1 MKLEVHDLDQHTELE
16 KKVEEH
22 TVLIQEL
29 KDEIDFKRWKIDTLI
44 EKIDNLTK
52 VVQEIQLS
60 QLKDD
65 SDIKN
70 RVTGIESTI
79 KTLKWVTGIGLS
91 IVGTAIAVL
100 GFVITF
106 LH

>member
-1 MKLEVHDLDQHTELE
+1 MNQHNEVEAKL
-16 KKVEEH
+16 EEH
-22 TVLIQEL
+22 TVQIQEL
-29 KDEIDFKRWKIDTLI
+29 RDEISFKRWKIDTLI

-65 SDIKN
+65 NDTKN
-70 RVTGIESTI
+70 RVTSIESTL
-79 KTLKWVTGIGLS
+79 KTLKWVVGIGLS
-91 IVGTAIAVL
+91 VVGTAIAVL

-106 LH
+106 IH